1 MKNWKY
7 RVVNG
12 RKIIEMGITEEDFKL
27 AEEMVMQGV
36 RNAKPS
42 YEKKTTKE
50 LLKIFEMQAH
60 AHEYMCVSAF
70 DDVEYATVE
79 EILLA
84 RGLTEEVEKIQREAI
99 EAGIDFEF
107 GYQLQS
113 CTQEEINKYVEEK
126 QNEIRKFPSENK
138 LTDENRLWH
147 EKLIERLEKF
157 KR

>member
-1 MKNWKY
+1 M
-7 RVVNG
+7 
-12 RKIIEMGITEEDFKL
+12 IEVKITELDIARATREIEWSVL
-27 AEEMVMQGV
+27 GL
-36 RNAKPS
+36 KP
-42 YEKKTTKE
+42 YWRKKTTKE
-50 LLKIFEMQAH
+50 LLKIFTEQAH
-60 AHEYMCVSAF
+60 MHEYMCVSGR
-70 DDVEYATVE
+70 DDIYYAVSL
-79 EILLA
+79 EILLE
-84 RGLTEEVEKIQREAI
+84 RGFQKEVDKIQREAI

-126 QNEIRKFPSENK
+126 QNEIRKFLSENK